1 MDATVFDL
9 AVERHTRSIRPSTV
23 ESSLTR
29 LNTDGLALLRSATS
43 FWAEYAIAQAFC
55 LVWLNLI
62 VSSGTSKNT
71 SSETENLVRSR
82 SSHE

>member
-1 MDATVFDL
+1 MDATVFDP
-9 AVERHTRSIRPSTV
+9 AAEKYIQSIRPTMD

-29 LNTDGLALLRSATS
+29 LNTAGSGLLRSAIS

-62 VSSGTSKNT
+62 VSSGTLKST
-71 SSETENLVRSR
+71 SSEMESLVRSR
-82 SSHE
+82 SNHE